1 MESPPLARWCGL
13 SEPNRQDISSN
24 CWAALSL
31 TRSRGPAVL
40 IPLVASILCAC
51 WWTAE
56 FTRSSLRD
64 KEPVSDSD
72 KGTSRL
78 WDARHLIAVIGM
90 AVGFTHI

>member
-1 MESPPLARWCGL
+1 MERSIGTEPTGQFVELLGGTIVNPFSRSSRADPVSGLYPLCL
-13 SEPNRQDISSN
+13 
-24 CWAALSL
+24 L
-31 TRSRGPAVL
+31 
-40 IPLVASILCAC
+40 